1 MKLSVKAKVT
11 LWFTA
16 LMGAVSGL
24 ALALLL
30 LVSQSVV
37 DSTAMETL
45 SQTVRESLSQVG
57 EEQGNLSLSGEFS
70 FYRDGVYLLVYSK
83 EEALLAGQ
91 LPGFFTGVEE
101 PFQNGLTRGV
111 DTPQGHCYVL
121 DFFVPFGWED
131 GVWVRGIIPAGGAAQ
146 TSRNVMTL
154 GAVALP
160 LLLVLAAAGGY
171 AVARRAFRPLDQ
183 MAATASAIQEGSD
196 LSARIPVGKGH
207 NEFTRLAGTFNQ
219 MLQRLEGSFQA
230 EERFSSDASHELRT
244 PMSVI
249 MAQCEL
255 SLEEPQSAAEYV
267 EALEVIQRQG
277 RKMTKLINDMLDFTR
292 LEMHAERYPLE
303 ATDLSGL
310 TESIC
315 ADMALIRDQDIALT
329 WEVEP
334 GITVRGNRDLLSR
347 MLTNLISNAYRY
359 GKPGG
364 HIRVSLG
371 RTGGGIELAVA
382 DDGIGIAPEEQEKIF
397 RRFYQSDRSR
407 SGAGTGLGLSMVQE
421 IARFHGGEIRLESA
435 LGQGSTFTFFLPE
448 KNLPR

>member
-83 EEALLAGQ
+83 VEALLAGQ

-154 GAVALP
+154 GAGALP

-183 MAATASAIQEGSD
+183 MAATASAVER
-196 LSARIPVGKGH
+196 AGK
-207 NEFTRLAGTFNQ
+207 
-219 MLQRLEGSFQA
+219 
-230 EERFSSDASHELRT
+230 SS
-244 PMSVI
+244 
-249 MAQCEL
+249 
-255 SLEEPQSAAEYV
+255 
-267 EALEVIQRQG
+267 
-277 RKMTKLINDMLDFTR
+277 
-292 LEMHAERYPLE
+292 
-303 ATDLSGL
+303 
-310 TESIC
+310 
-315 ADMALIRDQDIALT
+315 
-329 WEVEP
+329 
-334 GITVRGNRDLLSR
+334 
-347 MLTNLISNAYRY
+347 
-359 GKPGG
+359 
-364 HIRVSLG
+364 
-371 RTGGGIELAVA
+371 
-382 DDGIGIAPEEQEKIF
+382 
-397 RRFYQSDRSR
+397 
-407 SGAGTGLGLSMVQE
+407 
-421 IARFHGGEIRLESA
+421 
-435 LGQGSTFTFFLPE
+435 
-448 KNLPR
+448 